1 VTDTL
6 PFGLDARAHH
16 HRGDPDTSVNAAVEA
31 CEPERVTARLR
42 TVMSCH
48 SAHVDGLT
56 DDELQRLLPE
66 LGHTAKA
73 RRVDL
78 RDAGLVADHG
88 QRRATRKGRPAV
100 VWTITPEGVGWCSA
114 NAVPVWAGPMASE
127 LDQAQVDQL
136 TAVRLAGECP
146 LCGRQQLGRAGLNRH
161 LRMTHKADQ

>member
-1 VTDTL
+1 MTDTL
-6 PFGLDARAHH
+6 PFLDPSAHH
-16 HRGDPDTSVNAAVEA
+16 HRSDPDTSVQVAHEA

-42 TVMSCH
+42 TVMACH

-78 RDAGLVADHG
+78 RDAGLVEDSG
-88 QRRATRKGRPAV
+88 VRRATVKGRPAV
-100 VWTITPEGVGWCSA
+100 VWTITTTGIGWCRT
-114 NAVPVWAGPMASE
+114 NQVPVWAGPLLSE
-127 LDQAQVDQL
+127 LGQANVDQL

-146 LCGRQQLGRAGLNRH
+146 LCGRQFLGRSGVVKH
-161 LRMTHKADQ
+161 LHGPAHEAA